1 MYRMPTVNQTWIAYP
16 KVNDNCYHAP
26 NYLVCTTYQT
36 LVILMNGYYPIIET
50 LVLRL
55 TDWPNFMVAVLGA
68 VCLLGIACGLVKD
81 ILSLIF

>member
-55 TDWPNFMVAVLGA
+55 TDWPNFASSE
-68 VCLLGIACGLVKD
+68 
-81 ILSLIF
+81 SLFHRQARIPSQSH